1 MIEVFFCTL
10 FYEKIPVKKKGK
22 IMKVVNGVYTS
33 ANIFTDNVETYAL
46 AQIQLLCDQQ
56 AFQDCKIRVMPD
68 VHPGK
73 VGTIGF
79 TSTIGEMI
87 MPMVVGIDIGCGIT
101 IVKLKQKKIEFQKLD
116 KVIREQVPSG
126 FQIRKRKHRFSE
138 IFDFSDLHCR
148 KAINEEKASLSLGTL
163 GSGNHFIEVEKDD
176 EGCLYAAV
184 HSGSRHLGKE
194 VTEYYLREGQKI
206 LQEQGVKIPYELTY
220 LSGDLMEDYLHDVQ
234 VVQKFAELN
243 RACILDELAKGMKW
257 KVEEKFSIP
266 HNYVEQTE
274 NLLMLRKG
282 AISAKRGE
290 IVAIPIHMKAGILL
304 GKGLGNTEWN
314 ESAPHGSGRI
324 MNREEIRKHH
334 TVSQFKAEMKGI
346 YCSCIG
352 KEILDEAPFAYRGME
367 EIVEQIQDTV
377 EVQKILKPIYNFKDG
392 SN

>member
-1 MIEVFFCTL
+1 MYL

-22 IMKVVNGVYTS
+22 IMQVINGVYTS

-46 AQIQLLCDQQ
+46 AQIQLLCNQQ

-68 VHPGK
+68 VHPGR

-79 TSTIGEMI
+79 TSTIEETI

-101 IVKLKQKKIEFQKLD
+101 IAKLKQKKIEFQKLD
-116 KVIREQVPSG
+116 TIIREQVPSS
-126 FQIRKRKHRFSE
+126 FQIRKRPHRFSE
-138 IFDFSDLHCR
+138 TFDFSELYCR
-148 KAINEEKASLSLGTL
+148 KALNEEKADLSLGTL
-163 GSGNHFIEVEKDD
+163 GGGNHFIEVEKDED
-176 EGCLYAAV
+176 GRLYVAI

-194 VTEYYLREGQKI
+194 VVEYYLREGQKI
-206 LQEQGVKIPYELTY
+206 LQEQGIKIPYELTY
-220 LSGDLMEDYLHDVQ
+220 LSSDLMENYLHDIQ
-234 VVQKFAELN
+234 IVQKFAELN

-257 KVEEKFSIP
+257 KVEENFSIP

-274 NLLMLRKG
+274 DVLMLRKG
-282 AISAKRGE
+282 AISAKKDE

-304 GKGLGNTEWN
+304 GKGLGNAEWN

-324 MNREEIRKHH
+324 MNREEIRKQH
-334 TVSQFKAEMKGI
+334 TVSQFKEEMKGI

-377 EVQKILKPIYNFKDG
+377 EMQKILKPIYNFKDG
-392 SN
+392 SH

>member
-1 MIEVFFCTL
+1 
-10 FYEKIPVKKKGK
+10 
-22 IMKVVNGVYTS
+22 MKVVNGVYTS

-138 IFDFSDLHCR
+138 IFDFSELHCR

-206 LQEQGVKIPYELTY
+206 LQE
-220 LSGDLMEDYLHDVQ
+220 
-234 VVQKFAELN
+234 
-243 RACILDELAKGMKW
+243 
-257 KVEEKFSIP
+257 
-266 HNYVEQTE
+266 
-274 NLLMLRKG
+274 
-282 AISAKRGE
+282 
-290 IVAIPIHMKAGILL
+290 
-304 GKGLGNTEWN
+304 
-314 ESAPHGSGRI
+314 
-324 MNREEIRKHH
+324 
-334 TVSQFKAEMKGI
+334 
-346 YCSCIG
+346 
-352 KEILDEAPFAYRGME
+352 
-367 EIVEQIQDTV
+367 
-377 EVQKILKPIYNFKDG
+377 
-392 SN
+392 